1 MSTQIEMATIFFTGA
16 AHRPHGTVE
25 PLDDHELILPDLLGQ
40 IPICEEIGSVT
51 AEAPIPRKFHRLVR
65 RSAVDDND
73 TVCNRGNRRHRT
85 CDVPLFVFREG
96 HAGVGSGK
104 KRREAGTRGGVIEIP
119 ALPAVRAKSTFCGRR
134 LSHPQR
140 PQ

>member
-1 MSTQIEMATIFFTGA
+1 
-16 AHRPHGTVE
+16 
-25 PLDDHELILPDLLGQ
+25 
-40 IPICEEIGSVT
+40 
-51 AEAPIPRKFHRLVR
+51 
-65 RSAVDDND
+65 
-73 TVCNRGNRRHRT
+73 
-85 CDVPLFVFREG
+85 VPLFVFREG